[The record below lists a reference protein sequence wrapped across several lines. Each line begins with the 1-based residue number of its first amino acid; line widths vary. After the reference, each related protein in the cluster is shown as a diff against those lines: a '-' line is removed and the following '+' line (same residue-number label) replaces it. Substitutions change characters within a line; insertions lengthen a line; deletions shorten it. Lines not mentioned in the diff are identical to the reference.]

1 MMNKDDALVVIFA
14 ALENV
19 NDELGDEQKVDISRT
34 TPLFG
39 SNAVIDSL
47 SLVSLIVDVEQ
58 GISDMVGRQVSL
70 TDDRAISQSRSPFTN
85 PEALADYIVM
95 LLGEQL

>member
-1 MMNKDDALVVIFA
+1 MTKSEALAIVLR

-19 NDELGDEQKVDISRT
+19 NDELDPSERFEISES

-39 SNAVIDSL
+39 SDSVIDSL

-58 GISDMVGRQVSL
+58 AASDAAGRPISL
-70 TDDRAISQSRSPFTN
+70 TDDRALSQAASPFRSPNTLS
-85 PEALADYIVM
+85 AYIVA
-95 LLGEQL
+95 LVHEKG